1 MPTTDTPKSGL
12 IVTIEEIRQSSP
24 TGYFRPVIGI
34 VLAAGL
40 SLSLAACQEEPKAE
54 AHVRPVKAV
63 VVALKTGDIVRT
75 FSGTVRARVESNLG
89 FRVPGK
95 ILERRVN
102 AGDTVAAGQVVASLD
117 DKDLRLAEDAA
128 RAAVAAA
135 KTRLAVARDALARAR
150 ALLPKGYTPKA
161 LLDQRKLE
169 ADAARSA
176 LEAAES
182 QARQAAN
189 ATQYAVLKADKG
201 GIVSAVHAEAGQV
214 VAAGTPVI
222 TLAEAGETE
231 IALAVPEQDVARL
244 QPGAP
249 VELRLWADDAVKVQ
263 GAIREIAGQA
273 DPASRTYAVRVSVSS
288 PPAAMR
294 LGMTATATLHLG
306 SQTPHVTVP
315 VTALTQ
321 VEGRDAV
328 FVASRGT
335 STVAPRLVTTGGV
348 SGSGVKIVSGL
359 RPGDIVVTGG
369 VQFLTPGKKVR
380 LPDDVMRTAAA
391 Q

>member
-1 MPTTDTPKSGL
+1 MLTADTPQTGL
-12 IVTIEEIRQSSP
+12 RVTTEEFQHSSAI
-24 TGYFRPVIGI
+24 GYFRSALWL
-34 VLAAGL
+34 VLAAGFA
-40 SLSLAACQEEPKAE
+40 LSLAACKEEPQAE
-54 AHVRPVKAV
+54 NHVRPVKAI
-63 VVALKTGDIVRT
+63 VVALETGDVVRT
-75 FSGTVRARVESNLG
+75 FSGIVRARVESNLG

-95 ILERRVN
+95 ILVRRVN
-102 AGDTVAAGQVVASLD
+102 PGDTVAAGEMIARLD
-117 DKDLRLAEDAA
+117 DTDLRLAEDAA
-128 RAAVAAA
+128 RAAVASA
-135 KTRLAVARDALARAR
+135 KTRLAVAKDALGRAQV
-150 ALLPKGYTPKA
+150 LLPKGYTPKA
-161 LLDQRKLE
+161 VLDQRQLE
-169 ADAARSA
+169 FDAAQSA

-231 IALAVPEQDVARL
+231 VALAVPEQDVARL
-244 QPGAP
+244 RPGTP
-249 VELRLWADDAVKVQ
+249 VKLTLWAD
-263 GAIREIAGQA
+263 GAASLAGTIREIAGQA
-273 DPASRTYAVRVSVSS
+273 DPALRTYAVRVSVSS

-306 SQTPHVTVP
+306 KQAPHMTVP

-328 FVASRGT
+328 YVAARDT
-335 STVAPRLVTTGGV
+335 STVTPRFVTTGGV
-348 SGSGVKIVSGL
+348 SGL
-359 RPGDIVVTGG
+359 QPGEIVVTGG
-369 VQFLTPGKKVR
+369 VQFLARGKKVR
-380 LPDDVMRTAAA
+380 LPDEVMRTADA